1 MNPSTNSHS
10 ENKALETLALLE
22 KEEREFRNHW
32 VWKELQCTPEQFF
45 KAVDQ
50 HVKSLNIPQEK
61 WNGMYE
67 QAKQASKVRSLERRT
82 SFNPVNLK
90 MIGALRV

>member
-1 MNPSTNSHS
+1 MNLDKNSQT
-10 ENKALETLALLE
+10 EERAEKTLALLE

-61 WNGMYE
+61 WNVMYE
-67 QAKQASKVRSLERRT
+67 QTKQASKVRALERRT
-82 SFNPVNLK
+82 LFNPMNLK